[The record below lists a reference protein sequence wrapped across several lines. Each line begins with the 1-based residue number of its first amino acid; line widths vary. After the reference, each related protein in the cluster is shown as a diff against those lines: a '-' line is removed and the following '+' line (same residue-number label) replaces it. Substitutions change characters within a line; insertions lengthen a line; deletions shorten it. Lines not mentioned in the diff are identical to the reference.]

1 MVRQISEEQR
11 APDCTVT
18 LDTTTG
24 LRHIVEYAQDLIY
37 YCDLEGYFTY
47 VNPAGARVM
56 GYDERELIG
65 RHFVNFVHPDYR
77 AVAVEFYR
85 QQIEQGTPS
94 TYLEFVA
101 ARKDGTLIWIGQ
113 HVQLVYEDGRLSGV
127 HGIARDITHQKS
139 IEEKLRRS
147 EASYRS
153 LIHGAAYGIYRATLA
168 GAILDANP
176 ALARM
181 LGYDSAADLMSR
193 RMTDLYQRP
202 EDRDAVIA
210 RLGGFGEHASADL
223 RWKRK
228 DGSPI
233 LVHVSARAIEL
244 EDGGTGF
251 EGIAEDITERRALED
266 QLRRAQRMEAI
277 ARLARGIAHDF
288 NNVLAAII
296 GSGDLMELELHEDDP
311 ARAEATEIRKAAE
324 RGAALT
330 HQLLAFARSQ
340 ALTPQVI
347 DLDAAVPRTLTML
360 QRLAGNDIAI
370 RIQTAKTPTLVKVEP
385 GQLEQ
390 VLLNLAVN
398 AREAMPNGGAID
410 IEVGRVT
417 VDPAQLSRYPGLPD
431 GEYARILVRDTGV
444 GMDAETQAELFE
456 PFFTPKDP
464 SKGIGLGLSIVYGIA
479 KDAGGTVAFTSE
491 QGRGTVFEVIL
502 PLIERP

>member
-1 MVRQISEEQR
+1 MVRQISEDQR
-11 APDCTVT
+11 GPHSTVA
-18 LDTTTG
+18 LDTTSG
-24 LRHIVEYAQDLIY
+24 LRHVVEYAQDLIY

-47 VNPAGARVM
+47 VNPATARVM
-56 GYDERELIG
+56 GYGERELVG

-77 AVAVEFYR
+77 GMAVEFYK
-85 QQIEQGTPS
+85 QQIEKETPS
-94 TYLEFVA
+94 TYLEFIA
-101 ARKDGTLIWIGQ
+101 AKKDGSLIWIGQ
-113 HVQLVYEDGRLSGV
+113 HVQLVYEDDRLSAV
-127 HGIARDITHQKS
+127 HGIARDITHQKR

-153 LIHGAAYGIYRATLA
+153 LIHGAAYGIYRATRQ

-181 LGYDSAADLMSR
+181 LGYDSAAELMAR

-202 EDRDAVIA
+202 EDREAVIA
-210 RLGGFGEHASADL
+210 RFGGLGEHASADL

-244 EDGGTGF
+244 DDGGRGF

-296 GSGDLMELELHEDDP
+296 GSGDLMDLEMHEDDP

-330 HQLLAFARSQ
+330 RQLLAFARSQ
-340 ALTPQVI
+340 ALPPQVV
-347 DLDAAVPRTLTML
+347 DLDTAVPRALTML

-370 RIQTAKTPTLVKVEP
+370 RIQTEKTPTLVKVEP

-398 AREAMPNGGAID
+398 AREAMPEGGAID

-417 VDPAQLSRYPGLPD
+417 FDAEEVSRYPGLLEGD
-431 GEYARILVRDTGV
+431 YARILVRDTGV
-444 GMDAETQAELFE
+444 AMDAEMQAELFE

-491 QGRGTVFEVIL
+491 PERGTVFEVIL

>member
-1 MVRQISEEQR
+1 
-11 APDCTVT
+11 
-18 LDTTTG
+18 
-24 LRHIVEYAQDLIY
+24 
-37 YCDLEGYFTY
+37 
-47 VNPAGARVM
+47 
-56 GYDERELIG
+56 
-65 RHFVNFVHPDYR
+65 
-77 AVAVEFYR
+77 
-85 QQIEQGTPS
+85 
-94 TYLEFVA
+94 
-101 ARKDGTLIWIGQ
+101 
-113 HVQLVYEDGRLSGV
+113 
-127 HGIARDITHQKS
+127 
-139 IEEKLRRS
+139 
-147 EASYRS
+147 
-153 LIHGAAYGIYRATLA
+153 
-168 GAILDANP
+168 
-176 ALARM
+176 
-181 LGYDSAADLMSR
+181 
-193 RMTDLYQRP
+193 
-202 EDRDAVIA
+202 
-210 RLGGFGEHASADL
+210 
-223 RWKRK
+223 
-228 DGSPI
+228 
-233 LVHVSARAIEL
+233 
-244 EDGGTGF
+244 
-251 EGIAEDITERRALED
+251 
-266 QLRRAQRMEAI
+266 
-277 ARLARGIAHDF
+277 
-288 NNVLAAII
+288 
-296 GSGDLMELELHEDDP
+296 MELELHEDDP

-417 VDPAQLSRYPGLPD
+417 VDAAQLSRYPGLPD

>member
-1 MVRQISEEQR
+1 
-11 APDCTVT
+11 
-18 LDTTTG
+18 LDTRNG
-24 LRHIVEYAQDLIY
+24 LRHVIEYAQDLIY

-47 VNPAGARVM
+47 VNPAAARVM
-56 GYDERELIG
+56 GYDEQELVG
-65 RHFVNFVHPDYR
+65 HHFVHLVHSDYR
-77 AVAVEFYR
+77 AMAVEFYK

-101 ARKDGTLIWIGQ
+101 ARKDGALIWIGQ
-113 HVQLVYEDGRLSGV
+113 HVQLVYEDGHLSGV
-127 HGIARDITHQKS
+127 HGIARDITQHKS

-147 EASYRS
+147 EARYRS
-153 LIHGAAYGIYRATLA
+153 LIQGAAYGIYRSTRA
-168 GAILDANP
+168 GAILDANA

-181 LGYDSAADLMSR
+181 LGYESVSELMTR

-202 EDRDAVIA
+202 EEREAVIA
-210 RLGGFGEHASADL
+210 RFSGGQYASADL

-228 DGSPI
+228 DGSPV

-244 EDGGTGF
+244 DDGGAGY

-330 HQLLAFARSQ
+330 RQLLAFARSQ
-340 ALTPQVI
+340 ALPPQIV

-360 QRLAGNDIAI
+360 QRLAGDAVAMNI
-370 RIQTAKTPTLVKVEP
+370 RTAKTPTLVKVEP

-390 VLLNLAVN
+390 LLLNLAVN
-398 AREAMPNGGAID
+398 ARESMPDGGSID
-410 IEVGRVT
+410 IEVDTITIGGDDV
-417 VDPAQLSRYPGLPD
+417 VRYPGLIEGD
-431 GEYARILVRDTGV
+431 YARILVRDTGV
-444 GMDAETQAELFE
+444 GLDADTQAELFE

-464 SKGIGLGLSIVYGIA
+464 TKGTGLGLSIVYGIA

-491 QGRGTVFEVIL
+491 PGRGTSFEVML

>member
-1 MVRQISEEQR
+1 
-11 APDCTVT
+11 
-18 LDTTTG
+18 
-24 LRHIVEYAQDLIY
+24 
-37 YCDLEGYFTY
+37 
-47 VNPAGARVM
+47 
-56 GYDERELIG
+56 
-65 RHFVNFVHPDYR
+65 
-77 AVAVEFYR
+77 
-85 QQIEQGTPS
+85 
-94 TYLEFVA
+94 
-101 ARKDGTLIWIGQ
+101 
-113 HVQLVYEDGRLSGV
+113 
-127 HGIARDITHQKS
+127 
-139 IEEKLRRS
+139 
-147 EASYRS
+147 
-153 LIHGAAYGIYRATLA
+153 
-168 GAILDANP
+168 
-176 ALARM
+176 M

-210 RLGGFGEHASADL
+210 RFGRFGEHASTDL

-417 VDPAQLSRYPGLPD
+417 VDAGQLSRYPGLPD